1 VIVHL
6 KIGIVASDRE
16 EWHIQRLMKS
26 LKKRN
31 VESYVFS
38 STRFHSRIG
47 GIPRISV
54 KDYAIEDFDAV
65 IVRKVPGGT
74 PEQVFYR
81 MDALH
86 RLEEM
91 GVYVMNSADSIERSV
106 DKFYTSGILE
116 DAGLKTPKT
125 IITER
130 FEDAIEAF
138 RELGGDVVVKPMFGS
153 LGFGMT
159 RVTDVDIAYRVFRA
173 LEVINGVY
181 YLQEFIPHR
190 NQDIRSFVVGENVVA
205 SMIRSAKSWKT
216 NIAGGGAALP
226 CELDNPLVEVSVKA
240 SKAIGL
246 EYTGVDIMQSET
258 DGCFYVVEL
267 NSTPG
272 WEGLQSVT
280 NIEISDSVVDHLLAK
295 IR

>member
-1 VIVHL
+1 LLSDEQL

-31 VESYVFS
+31 VESYVFP

-47 GIPRISV
+47 GRPRISV
-54 KDYAIEDFDAV
+54 KGYTIEDFNAV
-65 IVRKVPGGT
+65 IVRKIPGGT

-91 GVYVMNSADSIERSV
+91 GVYVMNSADGIERSS
-106 DKFYTSGILE
+106 TSSIPPNIRGCHRRHQ
-116 DAGLKTPKT
+116 D

-130 FEDAIEAF
+130 RRRIRSI

-159 RVTDVDIAYRVFRA
+159 RVTDIDIVYRV
-173 LEVINGVY
+173 
-181 YLQEFIPHR
+181 
-190 NQDIRSFVVGENVVA
+190 
-205 SMIRSAKSWKT
+205 
-216 NIAGGGAALP
+216 
-226 CELDNPLVEVSVKA
+226 
-240 SKAIGL
+240 
-246 EYTGVDIMQSET
+246 
-258 DGCFYVVEL
+258 
-267 NSTPG
+267 
-272 WEGLQSVT
+272 
-280 NIEISDSVVDHLLAK
+280 
-295 IR
+295 

>member
-1 VIVHL
+1 MKVGV
-6 KIGIVASDRE
+6 VASDKE

-26 LKKRN
+26 LKKKN
-31 VESYVFS
+31 IESYVFPS
-38 STRFHSRIG
+38 NRFHSRIG
-47 GIPRISV
+47 GRPRISV
-54 KDYAIEDFDAV
+54 KGYTIEDFDAV
-65 IVRKVPGGT
+65 IVRKIPGGT

-116 DAGLKTPKT
+116 DADLKTPKT

-130 FEDAIEAF
+130 FEDAIDAF

-159 RVTDVDIAYRVFRA
+159 RVSDVDIAYRVFRA

-205 SMIRSAKSWKT
+205 SMIRTAKSWKT

-226 CELDNPLVEVSVKA
+226 CELNDALVEISIKA

-246 EYTGVDIMQSET
+246 EYTGVDIMQSEN
-258 DGCFYVVEL
+258 DGIFYVVEL

-280 NIEISDSVVDHLLAK
+280 NREISDVVVDHLLEK

>member
-1 VIVHL
+1 VRVPL
-6 KIGIVASDRE
+6 KVGVVASDRE

-31 VESYVFS
+31 VESYVFP

-47 GIPRISV
+47 GRPRISV
-54 KDYAIEDFDAV
+54 KGYTIEDFDAV
-65 IVRKVPGGT
+65 IVRKIPGGT

-91 GVYVMNSADSIERSV
+91 GVYVMNSADSIERAV

-130 FEDAIEAF
+130 FEDAIDAF

-173 LEVINGVY
+173 LEMINGVY

-205 SMIRSAKSWKT
+205 SMIRTAKSWKT
-216 NIAGGGAALP
+216 NIAGGGTALP
-226 CELDNPLVEVSVKA
+226 CELNDSLVEVSIKA
-240 SKAIGL
+240 SKAISL
-246 EYTGVDIMQSET
+246 EYTGVDIMQSEN
-258 DGCFYVVEL
+258 DGIFYVVEL

-280 NIEISDSVVDHLLAK
+280 DREISDIVVDHLLSK
-295 IR
+295 IS

>member
-1 VIVHL
+1 VIVQL

-31 VESYVFS
+31 IESYIFP

-47 GIPRISV
+47 CRPRISV
-54 KDYAIEDFDAV
+54 KGYAIEDFDAV
-65 IVRKVPGGT
+65 IVRKIPGGT

-81 MDALH
+81 MDVLH

-91 GVYVMNSADSIERSV
+91 GVYMMNSADSIERSV

-130 FEDAIEAF
+130 FEDAIDAF

-205 SMIRSAKSWKT
+205 SMIRTAKSWKT
-216 NIAGGGAALP
+216 NIAGGGTALP
-226 CELDNPLVEVSVKA
+226 FELNNYLVEVSIKA

-246 EYTGVDIMQSET
+246 EYTGVDIMQSEN
-258 DGCFYVVEL
+258 DGYFYVVEL

-280 NIEISDSVVDHLLAK
+280 NREISDIIVDHLLAK

>member
-1 VIVHL
+1 M

-26 LKKRN
+26 LKKRKI
-31 VESYVFS
+31 ESYVFPS
-38 STRFHSRIG
+38 KRFHSRIG

-65 IVRKVPGGT
+65 IVRKIPGGT

-106 DKFYTSGILE
+106 DKFYTSGLLE

-190 NQDIRSFVVGENVVA
+190 NHDIRSFVVGENVVA

-246 EYTGVDIMQSET
+246 EYTGVDIMQSEK
-258 DGCFYVVEL
+258 DGYFYVVEL

-280 NIEISDSVVDHLLAK
+280 NREISDLVVDHLLAK